1 MKIMTDAN
9 AQLSIMESRILA
21 QRRKRGNI
29 LLMLVL
35 FGFTATMFFVSY
47 SHLQLETQTG
57 SPVSRA
63 VTDK

>member
-1 MKIMTDAN
+1 MTDAS
-9 AQLSIMESRILA
+9 AQLSIMESRIVA

-47 SHLQLETQTG
+47 PHLQLETQAG